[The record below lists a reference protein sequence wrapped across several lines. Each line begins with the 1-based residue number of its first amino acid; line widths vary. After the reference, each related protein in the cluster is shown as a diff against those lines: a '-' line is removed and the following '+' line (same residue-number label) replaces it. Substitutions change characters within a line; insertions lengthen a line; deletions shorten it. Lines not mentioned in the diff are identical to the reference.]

1 QCVDRRARSRRL
13 ALARQRLSLSAV
25 SKDRNTRRAGR
36 AGVTLYSDVIRNRF
50 RNPRFRGTLANAD
63 VAFED
68 VNPLCGDRIRIECR
82 LADGKIA
89 EARFTGDCCAIA
101 AASADV
107 LMELMTG
114 QPVTMAHTLGAGDLL
129 ERLDA
134 DIRPSR
140 MKCVTLPLSVLQGA
154 LDGKEVA
161 R

>member
-1 QCVDRRARSRRL
+1 VA
-13 ALARQRLSLSAV
+13 
-25 SKDRNTRRAGR
+25 
-36 AGVTLYSDVIRNRF
+36 LYSDVIRERF
-50 RNPRFRGTLANAD
+50 RNPRFRGTLPDAD
-63 VAFED
+63 TAFED

-82 LADGKIA
+82 VADGKIA

-107 LMELMTG
+107 LIEQILG
-114 QPVTMAHTLGAGDLL
+114 QPTTRAHALTARDLL

>member
-1 QCVDRRARSRRL
+1 VA
-13 ALARQRLSLSAV
+13 
-25 SKDRNTRRAGR
+25 
-36 AGVTLYSDVIRNRF
+36 LYSDVIRERF
-50 RNPRFRGTLANAD
+50 RNPRFRGTLPDAD
-63 VAFED
+63 TAFED

-101 AASADV
+101 AASADI
-107 LMELMTG
+107 LIEQILG
-114 QPVTMAHTLGAGDLL
+114 QPATRAHAMTARDLL

>member
-1 QCVDRRARSRRL
+1 MA
-13 ALARQRLSLSAV
+13 
-25 SKDRNTRRAGR
+25 
-36 AGVTLYSDVIRNRF
+36 LYSDVIRERF
-50 RNPRFRGTLANAD
+50 RNPRFRGTLPD
-63 VAFED
+63 PDTAFED

-107 LMELMTG
+107 LIEQMLG
-114 QPVTMAHTLGAGDLL
+114 QPAARAHALRASDLL

-140 MKCVTLPLSVLQGA
+140 MKCVTLPLSVLLGA
-154 LDGKEVA
+154 LDGEEVA

>member
-1 QCVDRRARSRRL
+1 MA
-13 ALARQRLSLSAV
+13 
-25 SKDRNTRRAGR
+25 
-36 AGVTLYSDVIRNRF
+36 LYSDVIRERF
-50 RNPRFRGTLANAD
+50 RNPRFRGTLPDAD
-63 VAFED
+63 TAFED

-82 LADGKIA
+82 VADGKIA

-107 LMELMTG
+107 LIEQILG
-114 QPVTMAHTLGAGDLL
+114 QPTTRAHALMARDLL

>member
-1 QCVDRRARSRRL
+1 MA
-13 ALARQRLSLSAV
+13 
-25 SKDRNTRRAGR
+25 
-36 AGVTLYSDVIRNRF
+36 LYSDVIRERF
-50 RNPRFRGTLANAD
+50 RNPRFRGTVPDAD
-63 VAFED
+63 TAFED

-82 LADGKIA
+82 LADGKVA
-89 EARFTGDCCAIA
+89 DARFTGDCCAIA

-107 LMELMTG
+107 LIEQMIG
-114 QPVTMAHTLGAGDLL
+114 QPAVRAHALHARDLL

>member
-1 QCVDRRARSRRL
+1 MA
-13 ALARQRLSLSAV
+13 
-25 SKDRNTRRAGR
+25 
-36 AGVTLYSDVIRNRF
+36 LYSDVIRERF
-50 RNPRFRGTLANAD
+50 RNPRFRGTLPDAD
-63 VAFED
+63 TAFED

-101 AASADV
+101 AASADI
-107 LMELMTG
+107 LIEQMLR
-114 QPVTMAHTLGAGDLL
+114 QPAARAHTLHARDLL

-154 LDGKEVA
+154 LDRKEVA

>member
-1 QCVDRRARSRRL
+1 MV
-13 ALARQRLSLSAV
+13 
-25 SKDRNTRRAGR
+25 
-36 AGVTLYSDVIRNRF
+36 YSDVIRQRF
-50 RNPRFRGTLANAD
+50 RSPRYRGSLPAAD
-63 VAFED
+63 AAFED

-82 LADGKIA
+82 LADGRIA
-89 EARFTGDCCAIA
+89 DARFTGDCCAIA

-107 LMELMTG
+107 LIERIVG
-114 QPVTMAHTLGAGDLL
+114 QPVALAHALDAGDLL

>member
-1 QCVDRRARSRRL
+1 MA
-13 ALARQRLSLSAV
+13 
-25 SKDRNTRRAGR
+25 
-36 AGVTLYSDVIRNRF
+36 LYSDVIRERF
-50 RNPRFRGTLANAD
+50 RNPRFRGTLPEAET
-63 VAFED
+63 AFED

-107 LMELMTG
+107 LIEQMLG
-114 QPVTMAHTLGAGDLL
+114 QPAARAHALQASDLL
-129 ERLDA
+129 ELLDA